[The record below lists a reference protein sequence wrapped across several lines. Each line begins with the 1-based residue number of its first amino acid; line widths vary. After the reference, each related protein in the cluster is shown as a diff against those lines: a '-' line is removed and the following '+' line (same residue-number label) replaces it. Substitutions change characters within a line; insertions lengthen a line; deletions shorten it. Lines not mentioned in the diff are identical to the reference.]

1 MEMTSMMALMIVVM
15 VVMMMMVM
23 MMTVVV
29 MTVVVMM
36 VRLKKK
42 KNEANFVTLRSFLL
56 QLYAV
61 AAAVASVDQQVDC
74 YKTKKRGVF
83 AA

>member
-15 VVMMMMVM
+15 VVMMMKM

-29 MTVVVMM
+29 MTVVVMT

>member
-15 VVMMMMVM
+15 VVMMMKM

-29 MTVVVMM
+29 MTVVVVT